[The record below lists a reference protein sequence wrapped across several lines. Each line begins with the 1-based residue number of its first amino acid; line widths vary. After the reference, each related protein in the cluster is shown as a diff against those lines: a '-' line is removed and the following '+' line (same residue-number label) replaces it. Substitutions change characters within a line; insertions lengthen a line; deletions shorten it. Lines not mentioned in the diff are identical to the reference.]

1 MYKHCTV
8 CIAVQLS
15 VHSLH
20 SDLCGM
26 CLGSP
31 SVAGLPYMYGTLT
44 TFILS
49 SHFVPAFC
57 QMFILKRL
65 CLTKYSAQTVVQLSL
80 WVMLK
85 LHPEVEQVLTEI
97 QKLLLLLFY
106 FIRRGRGEG
115 W

>member
-1 MYKHCTV
+1 MYKNYTV

-15 VHSLH
+15 IHCLH
-20 SDLCGM
+20 SDLCSGM
-26 CLGSP
+26 CLGRP
-31 SVAGLPYMYGTLT
+31 SAAGLPYTYG